1 MKRGLLTAWVVVCLL
16 AAVVPIHSASAEL
29 HPAYHDRAKQATVMI
44 SFIVRALEGGV
55 EVERLF
61 WPTGS
66 ATIVERDGLLLSNL
80 HVVDSG
86 PALAEIDRLNADYAG
101 RNHPRVLELE
111 PDLLLV
117 SLTRDNDQLEP
128 GYTARVGATDP
139 ALDLA
144 VLHIVGNADGVPLN
158 AELDLPYLPRGD
170 SDGLTDDAE
179 LHLYGYPEDA
189 TGIRWTDGRISGFE
203 RADWIDLAATASAGF
218 SGGAAV
224 DVNGNLVAIPTEM
237 TDTELG
243 VARVLLRPINLAT
256 TLLESKFIEPES
268 AAPIFGPLSS
278 TVAIVPELV
287 SDAPGASLSV
297 EVPSNRDLLAT
308 FEIVNPEFAQFPTLW
323 NLTILVQENSPVST
337 PCIYVLANVGIVL
350 FGGGAVPTEENT
362 TLDVA
367 RAANFMVRT
376 GAVNELGIR
385 LLDGASWIRVNGEEI
400 GPFVCPPWSGS
411 GRLILG
417 ASWDFETSPGSVA
430 INNLTVWDM
439 GARPAPG
446 PNA

>member
-1 MKRGLLTAWVVVCLL
+1 
-16 AAVVPIHSASAEL
+16 VVPIHTVRAEL

-80 HVVDSG
+80 HVVDPG
-86 PALAEIDRLNADYAG
+86 PTLAEIDRLNADYAG

-117 SLTRDNDQLEP
+117 SLTRENDQLEP

-144 VLHIVGNADGVPLN
+144 VLRIVGNADGVPLN

-256 TLLESKFIEPES
+256 PLLESKFLEPES
-268 AAPIFGPLSS
+268 AAPIFGP
-278 TVAIVPELV
+278 V
-287 SDAPGASLSV
+287 SAEVDIIPNNVSPPPDSYV
-297 EVPSNRDLLAT
+297 WIEVPSNRDLLAA
-308 FEIVNPEFAQFPTLW
+308 FEIVNPASVQFPAFWTLG
-323 NLTILVQENSPVST
+323 
-337 PCIYVLANVGIVL
+337 VGITANEAGVPACFFIL
-350 FGGGAVPTEENT
+350 TSLGIVALDNGTVSPEGYSMFDVTRASNFQLSPGAINQI
-362 TLDVA
+362 
-367 RAANFMVRT
+367 
-376 GAVNELGIR
+376 GIR
-385 LLDGASWIRVNGEEI
+385 LLDGNSWLRVNGEEI
-400 GPFVCPPWSGS
+400 GPFVCPPWSGN
-411 GRLILG
+411 GTLMLG
-417 ASWDFETSPGSVA
+417 ASWSNDTWPGSVT
-430 INNLTVWDM
+430 INNLTVWAM